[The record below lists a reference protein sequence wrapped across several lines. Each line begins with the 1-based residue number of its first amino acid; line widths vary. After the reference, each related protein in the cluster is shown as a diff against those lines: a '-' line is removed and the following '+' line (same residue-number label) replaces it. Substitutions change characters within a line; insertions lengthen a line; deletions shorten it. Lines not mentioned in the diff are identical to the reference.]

1 MDLRPYSN
9 KAIRVYTED
18 GDCFEGLAELF
29 PAEYGFLVFEREE
42 ESLKLGTYHIFESE
56 ILSITQI
63 PEERLCPF
71 FGAEYVPEEIRELYR
86 ALCRGAAGD
95 LPWRSLDRVCAEI
108 VKQRFGGEVL
118 AVDLYEGGSHCFNER
133 EDHRFDLCSE
143 VFGEDEPE
151 YLGLD
156 DISPA
161 AALTEEEKEILTRLE
176 ELLRAFEEREG

>member
-1 MDLRPYSN
+1 MDLRPYDN
-9 KAIRVYTED
+9 RAIRLSTRD

-29 PAEYGFLVFEREE
+29 PAEYGFLVFEQEE

-71 FGAEYVPEEIRELYR
+71 FGAELVPEEIRELYR
-86 ALCRGAAGD
+86 ILCRGAAGD
-95 LPWRSLDRVCAEI
+95 MPWRSLDRVVAEL
-108 VKQRFGGEVL
+108 VQRRFGGTVL
-118 AVDLYEGGSHCFNER
+118 SVALWEGGIHCFNER

-143 VFGEDEPE
+143 IFGEDEPA

-156 DISPA
+156 DVSA
-161 AALTEEEKEILTRLE
+161 AAPVTREEEGLLERLE
-176 ELLRAFEEREG
+176 GLLRAFEEREG

>member
-9 KAIRVYTED
+9 KAVRVFTGD
-18 GDCFEGLAELF
+18 GDSFEGLAELF

-56 ILSITQI
+56 ILSITRI

-71 FGAEYVPEEIRELYR
+71 FGAERVPEEIRELYR
-86 ALCRGAAGD
+86 RLCRGAAGGM
-95 LPWRSLDRVCAEI
+95 PWRSLDRVIAEL
-108 VKQRFGGEVL
+108 VRLRFGGTVL
-118 AVDLYEGGSHCFNER
+118 QVALFEGGIHCFNER

-143 VFGEDEPE
+143 VFGEDGPE

-156 DISPA
+156 NIFA
-161 AALTEEEKEILTRLE
+161 AAPLTAEEKELLARLE
-176 ELLRAFEEREG
+176 GLLGAFEEKKG